1 MEMSR
6 IESKSIDQRLPY
18 SIIGLNEDLKV
29 VARSLDRPLSRPF
42 PTEKGPVHL
51 LLSLRSGLLPLHA
64 EEECLTPLLFDR
76 QLLLMRVNL
85 SRPTLSIRALDM
97 GGPYYSKG
105 GSGRRSVRAAHSGS
119 LPQHSMQKPISPN
132 HLFRFNIPV
141 QGVGEYLLGF
151 NPLSAPGQ
159 AIVSTHPLKNNWC
172 HIRFPPSTPPT
183 ESKSCPFEMWGWS
196 H

>member
-1 MEMSR
+1 MVVGRRNGGWVVGMLGGWVVVEMSR
-6 IESKSIDQRLPY
+6 IESKSIDQRLTLQFYGPP
-18 SIIGLNEDLKV
+18 LNEDLKV

-97 GGPYYSKG
+97 GGWEALYS
-105 GSGRRSVRAAHSGS
+105 
-119 LPQHSMQKPISPN
+119 I
-132 HLFRFNIPV
+132 
-141 QGVGEYLLGF
+141 VGE
-151 NPLSAPGQ
+151 
-159 AIVSTHPLKNNWC
+159 
-172 HIRFPPSTPPT
+172 R
-183 ESKSCPFEMWGWS
+183 
-196 H
+196 